1 MTSQRPYIMRA
12 LYQWILDNDCTPYLL
27 VNAELEGVS
36 VPKQYV
42 KEGQIV
48 LNISPTAIVD
58 LDIGDKA
65 VYFNGRFGG
74 VPMDLYIPIPAVVA
88 IYAKENGQGTVFE
101 GDDVGTPEPEPPGQ
115 APSTPG
121 DKRPSLKVVK

>member
-36 VPKQYV
+36 VPRQYV

-74 VPMDLYIPIPAVVA
+74 VARDLYIPIPAVVA

-101 GDDVGTPEPEPPGQ
+101 GDDVGTPDPEPPRQPPG
-115 APSTPG
+115 PG